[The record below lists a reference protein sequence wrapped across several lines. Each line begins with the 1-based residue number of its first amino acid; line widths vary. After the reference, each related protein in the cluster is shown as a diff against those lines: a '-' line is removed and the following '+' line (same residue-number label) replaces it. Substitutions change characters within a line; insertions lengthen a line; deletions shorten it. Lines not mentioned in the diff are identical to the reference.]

1 MDLSHIQNTSI
12 PITNAEYKQY
22 CDLHQTWMNMVMY
35 LLKEYNK
42 KDANIFSKIE
52 TTVMPSHYYIDYMNR
67 ASVIYEFFPIS

>member
-42 KDANIFSKIE
+42 KDANIFFE
-52 TTVMPSHYYIDYMNR
+52 NR
-67 ASVIYEFFPIS
+67 DNCDA